1 MQDKQVKATISN
13 THSLQLFS
21 TLRQAPRLRSY
32 PDLFMEQLAS
42 LGHAV
47 RVPEGFEL
55 LSEGTYN
62 DYVYLLLKG
71 SVRLQSKN
79 KIFFHLHQTGEIFGE
94 GALLMEEPGRETAIA
109 STQSELLR
117 LPVQELSK
125 LQQDPSLREPLLR
138 FIAHSQQDKFQRL
151 LRSPTGG
158 DLPHDPQTAHRQT
171 TGPYESHATHRPNTG
186 PYESHAT
193 HRPNTASYEPHTAH
207 RPTTGPYE
215 SHATPRPTTA
225 PYEPHTAHR
234 PTTAPYEPHT
244 AHHQA
249 EALEDAHPL
258 PNPPPHAAFLASP
271 RPALQPSFGEISYE
285 DLAPSAW
292 PRSPAQGFLPT
303 SSYPSASPN
312 THAFAASPPSPHSP
326 PASSPHHSAPQLH
339 TILPL
344 LPKSPNTTEKRALPI
359 SAWSN
364 HSSEAWGFIR
374 QMQSDLLLALDQ
386 QHDLLHKLNVT
397 QINSWQR
404 ALLLELQRTQQAL
417 QTHLNDLFA
426 ISAIENKEA
435 LFHQHAFSL
444 EQVLS
449 ELFAPLREISATRGI
464 YLQYACA
471 PHTGLYRKGDPL
483 QLTRI
488 LSALLQTSIGWTAQ
502 GEVVLWVEPL
512 PQAPDWL
519 RFSLRDTS
527 PGLPPEQ
534 ASQIFSRYHPAES
547 PPHSGLSLALAQRLS
562 QAMGGQLTFESH
574 PQQGA
579 HFLLNL
585 CLPIHL
591 TRPTAHATHVDLSTH
606 ILPPHSS
613 VSTADLDLIPPP
625 DYLRPLKQARTLII
639 DPNPESAALTRHAL
653 QSIEIS
659 PDIAADPTKAL
670 HRFSQQ
676 TYDIVFLCPPIPN
689 TETWELSAK
698 LQALHRAQ
706 EHPHPLH
713 TVALLQQ
720 PPSSSQHTLLQ
731 QHHDAWLLRPLQKQ
745 DLLQTLQELWKG
757 RQIMT
762 RQGNAPP
769 SPSKASLTAQ
779 FDALL
784 QRYIANLHQR
794 VERLREALHANDLQE
809 VRHIGH
815 KLKGS
820 GSSYGF
826 DQITEIGRQM
836 EIAGEQNDATASA
849 QLIDELERT
858 LQSIE
863 EKRPNDPT

>member
-158 DLPHDPQTAHRQT
+158 DLPHDPH
-171 TGPYESHATHRPNTG
+171 S
-186 PYESHAT
+186 
-193 HRPNTASYEPHTAH
+193 
-207 RPTTGPYE
+207 
-215 SHATPRPTTA
+215 TPRPTTA
-225 PYEPHTAHR
+225 PHEPHTTPR
-234 PTTAPYEPHT
+234 PTTAVRDPHTANRPTTAAYEPRA

-249 EALEDAHPL
+249 ETLEDPHPL
-258 PNPPPHAAFLASP
+258 HNPPPHAAFLASP

-292 PRSPAQGFLPT
+292 PRSPAQGFLAA
-303 SSYPSASPN
+303 SGYPSTSPN
-312 THAFAASPPSPHSP
+312 AHPFAASPPSQ
-326 PASSPHHSAPQLH
+326 PAASPHPSAPQLH
-339 TILPL
+339 TILPIL
-344 LPKSPNTTEKRALPI
+344 QKSPNHTEKRALPL

-364 HSSEAWGFIR
+364 QSSEAWGFIG
-374 QMQSDLLLALDQ
+374 QMQPDLLLALDQ
-386 QHDLLHKLNVT
+386 QYDLLHKLNVT
-397 QINSWQR
+397 QLNSWQR

-417 QTHLNDLFA
+417 QTHLSDLFA

-449 ELFAPLREISATRGI
+449 ELFAPLREIAATRGI
-464 YLQYACA
+464 FLQYACA
-471 PHTGLYRKGDPL
+471 PHTDLHRKGDPL

-488 LSALLQTSIGWTAQ
+488 LSALLQTSIAWTTH
-502 GEVVLWVEPL
+502 GEVVLWIEPL

-527 PGLPPEQ
+527 PGLHPEQ
-534 ASQIFSRYHPAES
+534 AAQIFLRYHPAES

-591 TRPTAHATHVDLSTH
+591 ARPTAHATHVDLSTH

-659 PDIAADPTKAL
+659 PDIAADSAKAL
-670 HRFSQQ
+670 YRFSQQ

-698 LQALHRAQ
+698 LQTLHRAQ

-713 TVALLQQ
+713 TVALLPQ

-784 QRYIANLHQR
+784 QRYIVNLHQR

-809 VRHIGH
+809 IRHIGH

-836 EIAGEQNDATASA
+836 EIAGEQNDAIASA